1 MPHGNLWGW
10 GETGRR
16 DSVSGAVAADAV
28 PEPSKPG
35 RLLVLVNPAAGKGR
49 GVAAYERDVA
59 PVLAALSGCGVVVEM
74 RVTALRGEAMKIAS
88 ALDLDAYRAV
98 VCVGGD
104 GTLAEVFNG
113 LMTRPD
119 AARAQSF
126 PVGVVPAGSGNAVA
140 KSLTHRVSQPC
151 DICTAALAVARGH
164 LVSLDRAEFRTLEEE
179 AKDEGATSE
188 GDAAA
193 PSVPHSR
200 LPIAMHALLS
210 LSWGFFSDVDIES
223 ERWRFLGGA
232 RFTVGAIVR
241 VLFMRRY
248 DARIRFRP
256 LGAEDAA
263 DAAFFLED
271 GSSDDDD
278 EQDGA
283 FYNKFDISRSRKR
296 KGSTYN
302 VSGAHRMGN
311 PRDSRVAKRAAK
323 AAARGATAGVE
334 MPDRPGWREIAGT
347 DVQGVWALNLP
358 WAAEDMFAAPAAQ
371 CSDGAFDLLVFKG
384 HSRLSLLLNLLK
396 LDAGRHVPHSR
407 VTYVKAS
414 ELEVVPGASS
424 TGQGGYIAVDG
435 ELVAR
440 AREVW
445 AGGGG
450 EGGGGEGGGEGGGGA
465 SAVRMVTEV
474 DRNWRVPYGPMSL
487 RVVRGSARVFGSSR
501 GGGEEV

>member
-1 MPHGNLWGW
+1 M
-10 GETGRR
+10 
-16 DSVSGAVAADAV
+16 
-28 PEPSKPG
+28 
-35 RLLVLVNPAAGKGR
+35 
-49 GVAAYERDVA
+49 
-59 PVLAALSGCGVVVEM
+59 
-74 RVTALRGEAMKIAS
+74 
-88 ALDLDAYRAV
+88 
-98 VCVGGD
+98 
-104 GTLAEVFNG
+104 
-113 LMTRPD
+113 
-119 AARAQSF
+119 
-126 PVGVVPAGSGNAVA
+126 
-140 KSLTHRVSQPC
+140 
-151 DICTAALAVARGH
+151 
-164 LVSLDRAEFRTLEEE
+164 DRAEFRAEE
-179 AKDEGATSE
+179 AASTTTEKDG
-188 GDAAA
+188 AA
-193 PSVPHSR
+193 PGSPRHQARSER
-200 LPIAMHALLS
+200 LPIAMHSLLS
-210 LSWGFFSDVDIES
+210 FSWGFFSDVDIES
-223 ERWRFLGGA
+223 ERWRFFGGA

-248 DARIRFRP
+248 DAKIRFRP

-271 GSSDDDD
+271 GSSDEEED
-278 EQDGA
+278 DGA

-296 KGSTYN
+296 KGSYAP
-302 VSGAHRMGN
+302 SGAHRMAS
-311 PRDSRVAKRAAK
+311 PLDARAAKRAAK
-323 AAARGATAGVE
+323 AAARGAKAGVE
-334 MPDRPGWREIAGT
+334 MADRPGWREIAGS

-424 TGQGGYIAVDG
+424 TGRGGYIAVDG

-440 AREVW
+440 AREI
-445 AGGGG
+445 GGGL
-450 EGGGGEGGGEGGGGA
+450 GGDGSVPGGA
-465 SAVRMVTEV
+465 TTVVTES